1 MDQSVL
7 TRLSPARPYDL
18 RQSASGTAGGTR
30 RWQGAVLVMALSTP
44 AGPARAAVRQRP
56 DGDLEVGVTG
66 PDAAAALDAVRFV
79 LATGDDHAPFLRMAR
94 RDPRMAPV
102 SVRWPGYRPARRG
115 SVAQAVIAAA
125 CGQLVTGRQA
135 AQMERGVAYFRRWH
149 QMFHAHGI
157 GMAIENMSNKSKYPS
172 PFCKVVIYSP

>member
-1 MDQSVL
+1 
-7 TRLSPARPYDL
+7 
-18 RQSASGTAGGTR
+18 
-30 RWQGAVLVMALSTP
+30 MALSTP
-44 AGPARAAVRQRP
+44 AGPARAAVRQRA

-115 SVAQAVIAAA
+115 SVAAPPLRA
-125 CGQLVTGRQA
+125 L
-135 AQMERGVAYFRRWH
+135 WW
-149 QMFHAHGI
+149 
-157 GMAIENMSNKSKYPS
+157 P
-172 PFCKVVIYSP
+172 PL